1 MSQSDGGAEQTPRPM
16 PKQRFY
22 DLCVLYNLY
31 YDDLLLIAE
40 QAGVTKEVIDKMFVC
55 EPVNHSDAVS
65 VLKAFSDFVSR
76 AFVQYA
82 DNTAFSQQ
90 VGTRWTMDNTRVPT
104 IPEDK

>member
-1 MSQSDGGAEQTPRPM
+1 M

-31 YDDLLLIAE
+31 YDDILLIAE

-55 EPVNHSDAVS
+55 EPVSHSDAVS

-76 AFVQYA
+76 AFAQYA
-82 DNTAFSQQ
+82 DNTAFSQH
-90 VGTRWTMDNTRVPT
+90 VGTNWTLDTVRVPVL
-104 IPEDK
+104 PKKDK